1 MTLWEYLK
9 SKMQNNLGQV
19 VCENHAEMTYEELI
33 VFAEEYA
40 KKLKGIKCCAIL
52 CNCEMAASVALLS
65 CLDVYKRQVSNIAE
79 RNKYMKSQKILY
91 AVAAM
96 LFCVSC

>member
-33 VFAEEYA
+33 VSAEEYA

-52 CNCEMAASVALLS
+52 CNCT
-65 CLDVYKRQVSNIAE
+65 
-79 RNKYMKSQKILY
+79 
-91 AVAAM
+91 
-96 LFCVSC
+96 FFP

>member
-1 MTLWEYLK
+1 
-9 SKMQNNLGQV
+9 MQNNLGQV

-52 CNCEMAASVALLS
+52 CNCEMAASVALFKLFAAG
-65 CLDVYKRQVSNIAE
+65 VTGAAVVPEIRQTSLQQDF
-79 RNKYMKSQKILY
+79 RNN
-91 AVAAM
+91 
-96 LFCVSC
+96 

>member
-65 CLDVYKRQVSNIAE
+65 CFAAGVTALPL
-79 RNKYMKSQKILY
+79 SQRYGKLH
-91 AVAAM
+91 
-96 LFCVSC
+96 CS